1 MNVTTEETKRF
12 LKLVNPR
19 DRGEAKKFLLNKN
32 VVVINV
38 FTHADEEPYEEPY
51 IDVAEARTVKSTGAY
66 DIDSLKFSLIR
77 FNSNFTSLGEDDVEF
92 ILSFISHHFKN
103 LKLVF
108 SSSEE
113 HAFVVD
119 IGGMS
124 ASVHYDYFSGFVDG
138 HTVKVLDVDLLFQS
152 CNFISFSLSDDAEV
166 PDDVWN
172 VIIGDRNNVSCILS
186 AYVHEKHYFPYNTK
200 KRIQALYDSLS
211 DSDKLLLELGENI

>member
-19 DRGEAKKFLLNKN
+19 YRGEAKKLLSNKN
-32 VVVINV
+32 VVIINV
-38 FTHADEEPYEEPY
+38 FTDAYEEPY
-51 IDVAEARTVKSTGAY
+51 IGVAEACTLKSTGAY

-108 SSSEE
+108 SSSEA

-119 IGGMS
+119 ISGMS
-124 ASVHYDYFSGFVDG
+124 ASVHYACYRGFVAG
-138 HTVKVLDVDLLFQS
+138 HTIKLLNVDLIFQGY
-152 CNFISFSLSDDAEV
+152 NFISFSFSDDDVEV
-166 PDDVWN
+166 PDDVWH
-172 VIIGDRNNVSCILS
+172 VILGDRNNVNCILS
-186 AYVHEKHYFPYNTK
+186 AYAHEKHYFSDNNK
-200 KRIQALYDSLS
+200 KRIQSYYKSLS

>member
-19 DRGEAKKFLLNKN
+19 DRNEAKKLLSNKN
-32 VVVINV
+32 AVVINV
-38 FTHADEEPYEEPY
+38 FTHADEELY
-51 IDVAEARTVKSTGAY
+51 IDVAEARKVKSTGAY
-66 DIDSLKFSLIR
+66 DMDSLKFSLIR
-77 FNSNFTSLGEDDVEF
+77 FNSKFMSLGEDDAEF

-108 SSSEE
+108 SSSKA

-124 ASVHYDYFSGFVDG
+124 ASAHYACYSGFVDG
-138 HTVKVLDVDLLFQS
+138 HIVKLLNVDLVFQGY
-152 CNFISFSLSDDAEV
+152 NFISFSLSDNDAEV

-172 VIIGDRNNVSCILS
+172 VILDDRNNVNCILS
-186 AYVHEKHYFPYNTK
+186 AYVHEKYYFSDNIK
-200 KRIQALYDSLS
+200 KRIQAVYDFLS
-211 DSDKLLLELGENI
+211 DSEKLLFELDEDI

>member
-1 MNVTTEETKRF
+1 MNVTTEEIKRF

-19 DRGEAKKFLLNKN
+19 DRNEAKKLLSKKN

-38 FTHADEEPYEEPY
+38 FTHADEELY
-51 IDVAEARTVKSTGAY
+51 IDVAEARKVKSTGAY
-66 DIDSLKFSLIR
+66 DMDSLKFSLIR
-77 FNSNFTSLGEDDVEF
+77 FNSKFMSLGEDDAEF

-108 SSSEE
+108 SSSEAY
-113 HAFVVD
+113 AFVVD

-124 ASVHYDYFSGFVDG
+124 ASAHYACYRGFVAG
-138 HTVKVLDVDLLFQS
+138 HTVKLLDVDLVFQGY
-152 CNFISFSLSDDAEV
+152 NFISFSLSDNDVEV

-172 VIIGDRNNVSCILS
+172 VILDGRNNVNCILS
-186 AYVHEKHYFPYNTK
+186 AYVHEKHYFSDNNK
-200 KRIQALYDSLS
+200 KRIQSLYDSLS

>member
-19 DRGEAKKFLLNKN
+19 DRNEAKKLLSNKN
-32 VVVINV
+32 AAVINV
-38 FTHADEEPYEEPY
+38 FTHADEELY
-51 IDVAEARTVKSTGAY
+51 IDVAEARKVKSTGAY
-66 DIDSLKFSLIR
+66 DMDSLKFSLIR
-77 FNSNFTSLGEDDVEF
+77 FNSKFMSLGEDDAEF

-108 SSSEE
+108 SSSKA

-124 ASVHYDYFSGFVDG
+124 ASAHYACYSGFVNG
-138 HTVKVLDVDLLFQS
+138 HTVKLLDVDLVFQGY
-152 CNFISFSLSDDAEV
+152 NFISFSLSDNDAEV

-172 VIIGDRNNVSCILS
+172 VILDDRNNVNCILS
-186 AYVHEKHYFPYNTK
+186 AYVHEKHYFSDNNK
-200 KRIQALYDSLS
+200 KRIQSLYDSLS
-211 DSDKLLLELGENI
+211 DSDKLLLELGEDI

>member
-1 MNVTTEETKRF
+1 MNVTDEERKRF

-19 DRGEAKKFLLNKN
+19 GRSEAKKLLSSKN
-32 VVVINV
+32 VVTINV
-38 FTHADEEPYEEPY
+38 YTYAYDEQYM
-51 IDVAEARTVKSTGAY
+51 DVAEACTVKSDGTY
-66 DIDSLKFSLIR
+66 DMDSLKFSHIR
-77 FNSNFTSLGEDDVEF
+77 FNSEFARLGEDDAEF

-108 SSSEE
+108 SSPDA

-124 ASVHYDYFSGFVDG
+124 ASVNYAYYSGFVNG
-138 HTVKVLDVDLLFQS
+138 HTVKLLDVDLLFQS
-152 CNFISFSLSDDAEV
+152 YNFISFSLSDDDAEV

-172 VIIGDRNNVSCILS
+172 VIVGDRNNVSCILS
-186 AYVHEKHYFPYNTK
+186 AYAHEKHYFSNNIK